1 MATKTN
7 LSLHHSN
14 KIKLELLDSNRSRM
28 DIKTPTAFIIPD
40 YNNLS
45 NLPSINGVV
54 LKGSMS
60 YVDLFLAKE
69 SVNTKEYWE
78 ENIHYVP
85 EPGEIIIYTNRRTIN
100 NVDYVGIKI
109 GDGNSYVVDLPFL
122 GDDSTLMLYDLI
134 QAHKENN
141 VAHITQ
147 SERAF
152 WNNKINCDIE
162 GEVLVFNR
170 N

>member
-7 LSLHHSN
+7 LSLHHSS
-14 KIKLELLDSNRSRM
+14 KVRIDLLDSSRSRI
-28 DIKTPTAFIIPD
+28 DIKTPTAFIITD
-40 YNNLS
+40 YNDLK

-54 LKGSMS
+54 IQGNMS
-60 YVDLFLAKE
+60 YVDLFLAKQNA
-69 SVNTKEYWE
+69 NTKEYWN
-78 ENIHYVP
+78 ENMYYVP
-85 EPGEIIIYTNRRTIN
+85 EPGEIIVYTNRRTIDN
-100 NVDYVGIKI
+100 IDYVGIKI

-122 GDDSTLMLYDLI
+122 GDDSTEMLSDLI
-134 QAHKENN
+134 QAHIEND

-147 SERAF
+147 AERAF